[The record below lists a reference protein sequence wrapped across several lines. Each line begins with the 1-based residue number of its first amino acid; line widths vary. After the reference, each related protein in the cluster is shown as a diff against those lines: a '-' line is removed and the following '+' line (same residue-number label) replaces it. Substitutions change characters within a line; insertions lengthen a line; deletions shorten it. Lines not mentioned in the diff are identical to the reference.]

1 MTLKETKFPAL
12 AGMALVLTGCGSM
25 APLMQMPVIP
35 PAQRTL
41 VEAQLEFRSTSN
53 LSENAVQLG
62 THKIRPSSSIVIN
75 VPDNLFN
82 QGEGRA
88 TSQEFQTKDFF
99 NDAEQQ
105 IEKVLITN
113 GFRVL
118 SRSKFEAKLRT
129 LRDEARCNLAHYHCL
144 YSQVSED
151 MRPILDELTK
161 KFERQQ
167 IDTATYADEMK
178 KFREKFQTSSA
189 GKKRA
194 DGDKE
199 LTDISEVIRAAEAGD
214 VQANYILQINK
225 FDTDQRMLIKA
236 DLNHVAKVRDF
247 LRSNPEVK
255 ADFDRHYQVACAA
268 VGASLNAKLVDVKT
282 GEIVWIGNHQLNEFS
297 SGVHKVSY
305 ELGSEKFVANAQQ
318 IAQFVTYQNT
328 EAARKARSGVEV
340 APPALDFRTKFITP
354 SISSGHCSK
363 TASITNEDRSDLV
376 RQVTRELIS
385 TIKVE
390 M

>member
-1 MTLKETKFPAL
+1 MLASLAL
-12 AGMALVLTGCGSM
+12 LLTGCGSM
-25 APLMQMPVIP
+25 APVMPMPVIP
-35 PAQRTL
+35 PPQKNL
-41 VEAQLEFRSTSN
+41 VEAQLEFRATSN

-82 QGEGRA
+82 QGDGRA
-88 TSQEFQTKDFF
+88 SAQEFQTKDFF

-105 IEKVLITN
+105 IERVLITN

-129 LRDEARCNLAHYHCL
+129 LRDEARCNLTNYSCL

-151 MRPILDELTK
+151 MRPILDDLTK

-167 IDTATYADEMK
+167 IDGTVYAEELK
-178 KFREKFQTSSA
+178 KFRDKFQTSST

-194 DGDKE
+194 EGDKE

-214 VQANYILQINK
+214 VHANYILQINK
-225 FDTDQRMLIKA
+225 FETDQRMLIKA
-236 DLNHVAKVRDF
+236 DLNHNAKIRDF
-247 LRSNPEVK
+247 VRNNPEIK
-255 ADFDRHYQVACAA
+255 SEFDRSHEVSCAA

-297 SGVHKVSY
+297 SGVHKVSF
-305 ELGSEKFVANAQQ
+305 ELGSEKYVANARQ
-318 IAQFVTYQNT
+318 IEQFVNFQNT
-328 EAARKARSGVEV
+328 EAARKARASLEV
-340 APPALDFRTKFITP
+340 APPPLDYRSKFIAPVISSGRCEKSP
-354 SISSGHCSK
+354 SISS
-363 TASITNEDRSDLV
+363 EDRSNLV

-385 TIKVE
+385 TIKVD